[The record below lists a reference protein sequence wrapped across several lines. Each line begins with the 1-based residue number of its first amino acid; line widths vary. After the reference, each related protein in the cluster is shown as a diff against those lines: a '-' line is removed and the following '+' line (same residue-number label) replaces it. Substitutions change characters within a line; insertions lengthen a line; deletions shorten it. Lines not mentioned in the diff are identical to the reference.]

1 MPDTPELHD
10 EAPGSSLEAIS
21 ALCDRTAALEDM
33 LGAIADGLK
42 GLRPSGAVPGLGFHA
57 PPAHGTVPTDRLHE
71 DTPDFMLIR
80 AALKALDVRGGE
92 PVPAH
97 RAELARTY
105 LSSIL
110 EGRTNER

>member
-1 MPDTPELHD
+1 MPEPHNPAE
-10 EAPGSSLEAIS
+10 EAPGSTLEAIS
-21 ALCDRTAALEDM
+21 ALCDRTAVLETM

-42 GLRPSGAVPGLGFHA
+42 GLRPSGAVPGLRFHA
-57 PPAHGTVPTDRLHE
+57 PPAGGTVPTDRLHE

-80 AALKALDVRGGE
+80 AALKALEVPDGK

-105 LSSIL
+105 LGSAL
-110 EGRTNER
+110 QGRA